1 MKKADL
7 ICMGF
12 LAAGLVVCTILYLV
26 LKDSYEFARPLY
38 FLGLLGL
45 PVMAG
50 IYFFQYRK
58 RLGTVKNGAFPSLQ
72 KLPESWLGYARHLL
86 ILLRMA
92 GLTLL
97 LFVLARPQSKE
108 EFEDVTTEGIDII
121 MAMDISTSM
130 LAKDFKPNRLESAK
144 KVAQE
149 FVDGRPNDRMGIVVY
164 EGESFTQVPLTSD
177 HRVVRNALESL
188 EAGIIEG
195 GTAIGMGL
203 ATAVNRLQ
211 SSEAKSK
218 VVILLTDGENNAG
231 QIKPL
236 DAARIAD
243 AFDVRIYAIGVG
255 SKGKAPY
262 PQFNPYLNREE
273 IIYIDSRI
281 DEQTLTEVAE
291 MTGGGYFRATGEGKL
306 REIYSEID
314 RLEKTKFNVSKYSN
328 RKEEYLAF
336 ALWGLAI
343 FCLEFLLRTF
353 LFRFVA

>member
-1 MKKADL
+1 MKRADL
-7 ICMGF
+7 ICLIMLGTGLMVCAALF
-12 LAAGLVVCTILYLV
+12 LF

-38 FLGLLGL
+38 FLGLLVL
-45 PVMAG
+45 PLLGVH
-50 IYFFQYRK
+50 YFFFVRK
-58 RLGTVKNGAFPSLQ
+58 RVGTVRNAAFASLE
-72 KLPESWLGYARHLL
+72 KLPESWLGHARHMMLV
-86 ILLRMA
+86 LRMV

-108 EFEDVTTEGIDII
+108 EFENITTEGIDIV

-130 LAKDFKPNRLESAK
+130 LARDFKPNRLESAK

-149 FVDGRPNDRMGIVVY
+149 FVDGRPNDRMGVVVY

-177 HRVVRNALESL
+177 HRVVRNALEGL
-188 EAGIIEG
+188 QAGVIEG

-211 SSEAKSK
+211 DSEAKSK

-255 SKGKAPY
+255 TKGKAPY

-273 IIYIDSRI
+273 IVYIDSSI
-281 DEQTLTEVAE
+281 DEETLTEVAE
-291 MTGGGYFRATGEGKL
+291 MTGGNYFRATGEGKL
-306 REIYSEID
+306 REIYAAID
-314 RLEKTKFNVSKYSN
+314 ELEKTKFNVNKYSN
-328 RKEEYLAF
+328 RKEEYLPF
-336 ALWGLAI
+336 ALWALAI
-343 FCLEFLLRTF
+343 ICLEFILRTF